1 MCKENKNNLIQQ
13 LVSLELPSA
22 YLMEEIK
29 IFLICFLKMN
39 EGLKGLEQHDGDRFF
54 FFFFF

>member
-13 LVSLELPSA
+13 LISLELPSA

-29 IFLICFLKMN
+29 IILICFLKMN
-39 EGLKGLEQHDGDRFF
+39 EGFKGLERHDGDRFF
-54 FFFFF
+54 FFFF